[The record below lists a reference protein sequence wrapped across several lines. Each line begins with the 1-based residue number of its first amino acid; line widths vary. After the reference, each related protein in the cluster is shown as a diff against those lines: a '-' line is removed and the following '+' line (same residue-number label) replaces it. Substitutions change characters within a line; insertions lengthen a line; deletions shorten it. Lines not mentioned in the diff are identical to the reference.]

1 MAKEIVVVPESQE
14 EALFSCLRDLG
25 FSVGTPASGD
35 ESGWTE
41 AGERRVS
48 LNMESILAGMFRL
61 GAGLQLWKSDRE
73 DLFLVRDPEGKTI
86 RASLDGYSA
95 AEANEILKGLTSHGI
110 VFEIDYE

>member
-1 MAKEIVVVPESQE
+1 MAKETVVVPESQE

-25 FSVGTPASGD
+25 FSVGTPASVDG
-35 ESGWTE
+35 SGWTE
-41 AGERRVS
+41 AGERRVF
-48 LNMESILAGMFRL
+48 LTMESILPAMDRL
-61 GAGLQLWKSDRE
+61 RAGLKLWKSDRR
-73 DLFLVRDPEGKTI
+73 DLFLVRDPEEKTI